1 MQCTF
6 LLIVFFFYLYVNDM
20 IIIDLMLKSN
30 LDSIQLIFIIR
41 YNVNFNYIKLFIFMP
56 LRSRLSG
63 KKVNGRI

>member
-1 MQCTF
+1 MYIFINCF
-6 LLIVFFFYLYVNDM
+6 LFFYLYVNDM
-20 IIIDLMLKSN
+20 IIIGMMLKSN